1 MTTDAIKS
9 HLSAAPF
16 KPFNLHLQDGRA
28 LSVKHPDFVAFSP
41 SHREIFLWTAEWT
54 YEFVGLNA
62 ITSLEVFRRPGPAA
76 ARKAGA

>member
-9 HLSAAPF
+9 HLNAAPF
-16 KPFNLHLQDGRA
+16 HRFDLHLQDGRS

-54 YEFVGLNA
+54 YEFVDLNA
-62 ITSLEVFRRPGPAA
+62 ITSLEVFRRPSAGSP
-76 ARKAGA
+76 RKSGG

>member
-9 HLSAAPF
+9 HLNVATF
-16 KPFNLHLQDGRA
+16 KPFVLHLTDGRS

-54 YEFVGLNA
+54 YEFVALNA
-62 ITSLEVFRRPGPAA
+62 ITSLEVFRRPAGGS